1 MAAGPVGVGLGNRL
15 DRMEVAIQNLTH
27 CMANLVDS
35 KQAAGVSGPIAKG
48 RDPSRGKVID
58 CHSSIPGGLTHSLGV
73 PTCVGLGVASHG
85 RTRSLRILA
94 DQLCWLGE
102 GARGYSTALLE
113 IVIPRV
119 E

>member
-15 DRMEVAIQNLTH
+15 DRMEVAIQNLTL
-27 CMANLVDS
+27 CMANHLES
-35 KQAAGVSGPIAKG
+35 KQAAGVSGSIAQG
-48 RDPSRGKVID
+48 RDTSRGQVND

-73 PTCVGLGVASHG
+73 PTCVGFGVASHG
-85 RTRSLRILA
+85 GTRSLRILA
-94 DQLCWLGE
+94 DHLCWLGE
-102 GARGYSTALLE
+102 GSRGYSTALLE